1 VSLDRELAALRTT
14 TALAA
19 GDHIAC
25 VNYDREFP
33 GSAALARAPCR
44 GASPHGAGRRPH
56 ALPAGGP
63 IEAAGQVI
71 GCTAMTHRRAVT
83 GSASR

>member
-33 GSAALARAPCR
+33 GSAALAARRAAVHHRTALVAARTRCR
-44 GASPHGAGRRPH
+44 PAGRSRRP
-56 ALPAGGP
+56 A
-63 IEAAGQVI
+63 
-71 GCTAMTHRRAVT
+71 R
-83 GSASR
+83 